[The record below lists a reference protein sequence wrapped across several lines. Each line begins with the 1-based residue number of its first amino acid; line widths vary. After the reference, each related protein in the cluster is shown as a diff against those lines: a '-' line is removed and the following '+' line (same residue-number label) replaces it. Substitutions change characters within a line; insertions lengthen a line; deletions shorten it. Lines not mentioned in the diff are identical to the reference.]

1 MYLHGLQFYSER
13 RKLTRIGLAEAPLDD
28 PLDWRMVSEEP
39 LIDLGG
45 EGATDPHM
53 AAYPWVVRITH
64 TRRHPL
70 QVAARGGRTPAGI
83 EDASGAPARRRVHP
97 IPQGWGA
104 SARASRGHPGLPSG
118 DGVPPPERSGRVDCI
133 RSRTRLAVARE
144 ALGGLALLDANVL
157 YPAGLRDI
165 LLRLADRRLF
175 IPHGYKTW
183 SRDLDALR

>member
-64 TRRHPL
+64 TLGQPL

-83 EDASGAPARRRVHP
+83 EDATTLHT
-97 IPQGWGA
+97 
-104 SARASRGHPGLPSG
+104 
-118 DGVPPPERSGRVDCI
+118 
-133 RSRTRLAVARE
+133 RSRSSSITRSSTSAAT
-144 ALGGLALLDANVL
+144 AC
-157 YPAGLRDI
+157 PS
-165 LLRLADRRLF
+165 RRCAME
-175 IPHGYKTW
+175 
-183 SRDLDALR
+183 R